1 MIAPF
6 LFRVNKFQKFLFHF
20 CSLCAI
26 LSYIN
31 SEVMPVFDMKL
42 LGENIRHVRKIKGL
56 TQEEL
61 AKKAGMSTMSIRRYE
76 NGERIITVAAL
87 KRIATALN
95 IPYWNLISDPK
106 PGEADGY
113 NIWQEVLQDYLDSEN
128 QMVQDI
134 LNYLKNRHPSD
145 VEFYGAL
152 KKSRG
157 IELLDAK
164 GKRLVN
170 VYTHLND
177 EGQQKAIER
186 VEELAEVPRYRRQ
199 DPAQPPVEATLDSTD
214 GKDTPTAQ
222 DAPEG
227 AEKAE

>member
-1 MIAPF
+1 M
-6 LFRVNKFQKFLFHF
+6 V
-20 CSLCAI
+20 
-26 LSYIN
+26 
-31 SEVMPVFDMKL
+31 DMKL

-76 NGERIITVAAL
+76 NGERIIKLDAL

-95 IPYWNLISDPK
+95 IPYWDLIPDPIPDPK
-106 PGEADGY
+106 PGEEDGY
-113 NIWQEVLQDYLDSEN
+113 NIWQEFLQDYLDSEN
-128 QMVQDI
+128 QMAQDI
-134 LNYLKNRHPSD
+134 LNYLKNRYPSD
-145 VEFYGAL
+145 VKFYEAL

-199 DPAQPPVEATLDSTD
+199 DPPEAPPAPAGDM
-214 GKDTPTAQ
+214 DTPAAQ

-227 AEKAE
+227 GEKPK

>member
-1 MIAPF
+1 
-6 LFRVNKFQKFLFHF
+6 
-20 CSLCAI
+20 
-26 LSYIN
+26 
-31 SEVMPVFDMKL
+31 
-42 LGENIRHVRKIKGL
+42 
-56 TQEEL
+56 
-61 AKKAGMSTMSIRRYE
+61 MSIRRYE
-76 NGERIITVAAL
+76 NGERIIKLDAL

-95 IPYWNLISDPK
+95 IPYWDLIPDPK
-106 PGEADGY
+106 PGEEDGY
-113 NIWQEVLQDYLDSEN
+113 NIWQEFLQDYLDSEN
-128 QMVQDI
+128 QMAQDI
-134 LNYLKNRHPSD
+134 LNYLKNRYPSD
-145 VEFYGAL
+145 VKFYEAL

-199 DPAQPPVEATLDSTD
+199 EPAQNRHQPRRGGT
-214 GKDTPTAQ
+214 DTPAAQ

-227 AEKAE
+227 AEEGE

>member
-1 MIAPF
+1 M
-6 LFRVNKFQKFLFHF
+6 FHF
-20 CSLCAI
+20 CSICAI

-31 SEVMPVFDMKL
+31 SEVMPVVDMKL
-42 LGENIRHVRKIKGL
+42 FGENIRHVRKIKGL

-76 NGERIITVAAL
+76 NGERIIKLDAL

-95 IPYWNLISDPK
+95 IPYWDLIPDPIPDPK
-106 PGEADGY
+106 PGEEDGY
-113 NIWQEVLQDYLDSEN
+113 NIWQEFLQDYLDSEN
-128 QMVQDI
+128 QMAQDI
-134 LNYLKNRHPSD
+134 LNYLKNRYPSD
-145 VEFYGAL
+145 VKFYEAL

-199 DPAQPPVEATLDSTD
+199 EPAQPPAQKTVDSTE
-214 GKDTPTAQ
+214 GKDTPAAQ

-227 AEKAE
+227 AEEGE